1 MAVTR
6 PSGPDETMMVHYAAV
21 RGVKDTYPG
30 GMKKKWPVAAAL
42 AVLAVL
48 VVAVAVLWGRF
59 GSRPAGQGLPLAAAV
74 SGQPGTVV
82 DENGETRYQWGMGP
96 GPSDNMK

>member
-6 PSGPDETMMVHYAAV
+6 PSGPDETMMVHYAAM
-21 RGVKDTYPG
+21 RGVKDAYPG

-42 AVLAVL
+42 AVLVVL
-48 VVAVAVLWGRF
+48 VVAVAVVWSRF
-59 GSRPAGQGLPLAAAV
+59 GSWPAGDRRPAAPSV

-82 DENGETRYQWGMGP
+82 DESGETRYQWGMGP
-96 GPSDNMK
+96 GPSDSTE